1 MKTNTF
7 SFGFIKDSSEEA
19 VNWDVFITMLCTNFE
34 VDFND
39 FASMSNYIVT
49 ICEETAAAGNGVEN
63 CADLEVTDQNCY
75 PEETLK
81 VQKGMLFSLNLL
93 EHHLRPLIDWEG
105 VSPIGKVLTTDTDG
119 STHGALHLFRLIKAL
134 KANYKHETA
143 SARKDHS
150 LDVRFFEEKQGL
162 PAMISTRFH
171 QLMRFVLLKLYF
183 SFNPSHYFDRNSPIE
198 VITEPPSKL
207 PPELDDVEENF
218 EPQEDTVD
226 EPENDDLPTTDIST
240 PKGIV
245 KRKKTL
251 LCVGSI
257 LAVALASYYKHY
269 QLKSLKAASTTP
281 SKTDDL
287 LRNNKQFYMMITAKC
302 LIIVVL
308 VIAMF
313 YLLRSFCPC
322 WKKAHTKN
330 EKTAQK
336 KQRAKK
342 STETYSMTSLLKPS
356 PPTSQI
362 KRNEKFHLKRKY
374 VKRK

>member
-39 FASMSNYIVT
+39 FASMSNYIVM

-143 SARKDHS
+143 NARKDHS

-162 PAMISTRFH
+162 PAMISARFH

-218 EPQEDTVD
+218 EPQEA
-226 EPENDDLPTTDIST
+226 ENDDSPTTDIST

-257 LAVALASYYKHY
+257 LAVALASYYRHY
-269 QLKSLKAASTTP
+269 QLKSLKTASTTP

-356 PPTSQI
+356 SPTSQI
-362 KRNEKFHLKRKY
+362 KRNEKFHPKRKY